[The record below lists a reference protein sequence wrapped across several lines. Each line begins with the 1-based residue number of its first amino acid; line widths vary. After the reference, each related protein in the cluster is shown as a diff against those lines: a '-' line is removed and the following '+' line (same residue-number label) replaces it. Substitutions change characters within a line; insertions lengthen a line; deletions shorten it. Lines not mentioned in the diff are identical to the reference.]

1 MVLLPEA
8 IYYLLNQISD
18 GSKRI
23 CPGPFETYHM
33 LFWEKLNT
41 HIQTSEIIDT
51 NCYTDKIEMF

>member
-1 MVLLPEA
+1 MTLMWPFMLLQIDNTWLFFMVLLPEA

-33 LFWEKLNT
+33 LF
-41 HIQTSEIIDT
+41 
-51 NCYTDKIEMF
+51 